1 MDYINDYVN
10 TDYVNTDYV
19 VNDIPILD
27 IPILD
32 IPNSINYILYNNW
45 NNINN
50 YIVNNFNYNIIY
62 DEPEP
67 TLSAL
72 QYFSIM
78 CFLDEIN

>member
-1 MDYINDYVN
+1 MHYI

-19 VNDIPILD
+19 VNDIPIID
-27 IPILD
+27 NAIIDYVVND

-45 NNINN
+45 TNINN

-78 CFLDEIN
+78 CFLDEIS

>member
-1 MDYINDYVN
+1 MDYISDYVT
-10 TDYVNTDYV
+10 TDYVINDIPIL
-19 VNDIPILD
+19 DIPILD

-50 YIVNNFNYNIIY
+50 YIINNLNYNIIY

-78 CFLDEIN
+78 CFLDEIS